1 MLVKI
6 KRSNRIFRKKIKT
19 IFLFELF
26 LFLGFFIYVIF
37 SLKNQQLI
45 SPLGK
50 SENSAKI
57 EKILKEK
64 NISFS
69 SIAFFDSSYVINIQ
83 NNGQV
88 KLSSQK
94 NIDNQIASLQR
105 ILRALTIEDKT
116 FKSIDLRFK
125 EPVIS
130 F

>member
-1 MLVKI
+1 MLVKG
-6 KRSNRIFRKKIKT
+6 KRNRIFRRKIKL
-19 IFLFELF
+19 IFLLGLF
-26 LFLGFFIYVIF
+26 LFLGFFIYAIIF
-37 SLKNQQLI
+37 LRSPQLI

-50 SENSAKI
+50 NENSMKI
-57 EKILKEK
+57 EKSLKEK
-64 NISFS
+64 NILFS
-69 SIAFFDSSYVINIQ
+69 DVVFLGSSYAVNIQ

-88 KLSSQK
+88 WLSSQK

-105 ILRALTIEDKT
+105 ILRALTIEGKT